1 MTLNGAAYRIEQKGI
16 QLAIPD
22 PCGIQFYANAG
33 DARIDGAELEMSMR
47 PSRHVT
53 ISGQMSYT
61 DARFSNV
68 PADFGASAGYAEG
81 DAIPETPRW
90 NLSPS
95 SELRQPV
102 KIGRASGR

>member
-16 QLAIPD
+16 QLSIPD

-33 DARIDGAELEMSMR
+33 DARIDGAELDMSLR
-47 PSRHVT
+47 PSRPVT

-68 PADFGASAGYAEG
+68 PADFGAS
-81 DAIPETPRW
+81 R
-90 NLSPS
+90 
-95 SELRQPV
+95 SEERRV
-102 KIGRASGR
+102 GKASGSTCRSRWWPSQ

>member
-16 QLAIPD
+16 QLSIPD

-33 DARIDGAELEMSMR
+33 DARIDGAELEMSLR

-61 DARFSNV
+61 DARFSNF
-68 PADFGASAGYAEG
+68 PTDFGASAGYAEG
-81 DAIPETPRW
+81 DALPETPPW
-90 NLSPS
+90 KLPPPS
-95 SELRQPV
+95 MLRQPLN
-102 KIGRASGR
+102 APW